1 VPFSIPCC
9 RIPLIERSPAAEYLK
24 MAQTTL
30 INSFLCRL
38 FHETAIPAHNN
49 ITVYYG
55 EIEWLKSII
64 ACFAFVI

>member
-1 VPFSIPCC
+1 LLPN
-9 RIPLIERSPAAEYLK
+9 SPARAFPCSKISENGANHSNQL
-24 MAQTTL
+24 
-30 INSFLCRL
+30 FFCRL
-38 FHETAIPAHNN
+38 FHETAMPAHNN